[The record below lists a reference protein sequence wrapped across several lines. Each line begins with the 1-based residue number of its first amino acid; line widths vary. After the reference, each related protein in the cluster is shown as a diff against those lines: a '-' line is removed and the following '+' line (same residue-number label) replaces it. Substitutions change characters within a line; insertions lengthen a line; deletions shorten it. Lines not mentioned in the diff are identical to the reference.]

1 MFTSRNIVLFIPTD
15 LLNSKLSLFR
25 LRSVQPKSSIKWV
38 EVMNKIAL
46 TLLCGSSVFALT
58 LLNVHPA
65 FAKKFS
71 PQDLAN
77 PNSQPTGTQTLNA
90 PISQQ
95 EDPLSSPMTFNEKV
109 KQLALQQFGCTCA
122 NCQATARQM
131 LLQGSLPH

>member
-1 MFTSRNIVLFIPTD
+1 
-15 LLNSKLSLFR
+15 
-25 LRSVQPKSSIKWV
+25 
-38 EVMNKIAL
+38 MNKIAL
-46 TLLCGSSVFALT
+46 ALLCGSSVFALT
-58 LLNVHPA
+58 LLDVHPA

-77 PNSQPTGTQTLNA
+77 PTSQPTGTQSLNTA
-90 PISQQ
+90 ISQ
-95 EDPLSSPMTFNEKV
+95 EDSLSSPMTFNEKV